1 MISHNH
7 FEWAYAGYLKPGANI
22 AKENLLKVSLMQFAR
37 PALVCLDEIRQ
48 WHERH
53 EAMSLQET
61 KSILLEKLRRE
72 SDEDVGAVAW
82 PPLERRRFLFGEF
95 VRLSEQSRSIYHGF
109 DLKLRFEQQG
119 EWAAK
124 LADREFVIAEIA
136 LLKSQLRETGD
147 TGIFDGPA

>member
-1 MISHNH
+1 
-7 FEWAYAGYLKPGANI
+7 
-22 AKENLLKVSLMQFAR
+22 MQFAR